1 MRDDVR
7 STSLSLSLWDVGM
20 RGMGGRQRLIMENG
34 EEREREKG
42 GEIQL
47 AKTDFGCTSGS
58 GTVFKMFF
66 NSKNNYVIN
75 LRKYIFFFVLAS
87 QSGPKFLE

>member
-20 RGMGGRQRLIMENG
+20 RGMGRRQRLIMENG
-34 EEREREKG
+34 EETEREKG

-47 AKTDFGCTSGS
+47 AKPISGAQVDRVRS
-58 GTVFKMFF
+58 
-66 NSKNNYVIN
+66 SKCSLI
-75 LRKYIFFFVLAS
+75 RKIITLS
-87 QSGPKFLE
+87 I